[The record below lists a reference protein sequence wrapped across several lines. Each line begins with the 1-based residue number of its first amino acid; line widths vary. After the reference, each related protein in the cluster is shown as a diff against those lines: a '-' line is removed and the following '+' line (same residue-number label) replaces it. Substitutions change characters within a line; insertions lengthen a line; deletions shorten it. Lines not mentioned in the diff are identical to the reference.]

1 MDETTPS
8 AYDDWYRYG
17 RMVLYAEMAL
27 AVLVTAFSLY
37 FAFTGTA
44 GFLT

>member
-1 MDETTPS
+1 MTEATPE
-8 AYDDWYRYG
+8 YDDWYRYG
-17 RMVLYAEMAL
+17 RVVLYAEMGL

-37 FAFTGTA
+37 MAFTGTA